1 MKSVRNRQQG
11 VAAVEFGIL
20 LIPLLLIAFGTSE
33 FGRAIYQYNTLAK
46 ATRDATRFLSRHD
59 SSAADYP
66 VAEAKCLV
74 VYGKPCAGDAAKPLV
89 PGLSASMVQICDRSN
104 ASACPGESFSA
115 VETGS
120 GVINLVKVK
129 ISGYQFTSLVP
140 FVTGFTTITFGDIGT
155 TMRQVL

>member
-1 MKSVRNRQQG
+1 MKKLRKWQKG

-20 LIPLLLIAFGTSE
+20 LIPLILIAFGTTE

-59 SSAADYP
+59 STATDYP
-66 VAEAKCLV
+66 VNDARCLV
-74 VYGKPCAGDAAKPLV
+74 VYGRLCAGDSGVPLI
-89 PGLSASMVQICDRSN
+89 PGLTTSMVKICDRNS
-104 ASACPGESFSA
+104 ASSCPGESFSA
-115 VETGS
+115 VDTGS

>member
-1 MKSVRNRQQG
+1 MKKTLKWQRG

-20 LIPLLLIAFGTSE
+20 LIPLILIAFGTTE

-59 SSAADYP
+59 STATDYP
-66 VAEAKCLV
+66 LADARCLV
-74 VYGKPCAGDAAKPLV
+74 VYGKPCTGDSGTPLV
-89 PGLSASMVQICDRSN
+89 PGLTTSMVKVCDRSN
-104 ASACPGESFSA
+104 SSSCPGESFSA
-115 VETGS
+115 VDTGS

-129 ISGYQFTSLVP
+129 IAGYQFTSLVP